1 MSQRVH
7 NFSAGPCTLPLSV
20 LEEGQAEFVN
30 YHDSGMSLI
39 EMSHRGKHFVSIYD
53 EVIHFEPLE
62 TAYQT
67 INLGIFMVVCV
78 LLGGAGTLWGPVVG
92 AILFHV
98 FKEVTWNY
106 LLGWQW
112 VALGALIVVTV
123 VYFQGGVVGWVMDK
137 YPQWFGLSRVAEDVS
152 KDEQS

>member
-1 MSQRVH
+1 MRYKLAAWAMSAFFVGLAGAI
-7 NFSAGPCTLPLSV
+7 SAFQLL
-20 LEEGQAEFVN
+20 
-30 YHDSGMSLI
+30 
-39 EMSHRGKHFVSIYD
+39 
-53 EVIHFEPLE
+53 HFEPLE

-78 LLGGAGTLWGPVVG
+78 LLGGKGTLWGPIIG

-106 LLGWQW
+106 FLGWQW

-123 VYFQGGVVGWVMDK
+123 VFFQDGLMGWLATK
-137 YPQWFGLSRVAEDVS
+137 KPEWFGIRVDTKESAPAAGAT
-152 KDEQS
+152 Q